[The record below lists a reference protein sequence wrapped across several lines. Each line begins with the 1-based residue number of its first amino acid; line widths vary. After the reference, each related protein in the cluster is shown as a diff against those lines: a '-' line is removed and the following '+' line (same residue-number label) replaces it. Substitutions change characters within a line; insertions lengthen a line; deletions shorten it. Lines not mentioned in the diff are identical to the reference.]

1 MSRPQNCYQTQPWP
15 PKKPIRALKSKKNDP
30 KIKSKSKVRIEGTI
44 EKNFFKYISR
54 RKTVFEPY
62 PKPKNSQLGPQKLK
76 NDTKLKSNS
85 NVRIEGIIENES
97 CSFELVD
104 PYPNPKNNP
113 LGPQKFKNDPK
124 IQSKSKVKIEGNL
137 KNTSCSTSWVDS
149 KPVFAPY
156 SDPKNKVKLLSTV
169 SKYSYQV

>member
-1 MSRPQNCYQTQPWP
+1 MGYFWGRDWD
-15 PKKPIRALKSKKNDP
+15 LKF
-30 KIKSKSKVRIEGTI
+30 
-44 EKNFFKYISR
+44 FFKYISR

-62 PKPKNSQLGPQKLK
+62 PKPKNSQLGPQKLE
-76 NDTKLKSNS
+76 NDPKLKSNS

-137 KNTSCSTSWVDS
+137 KNTSCSTS
-149 KPVFAPY
+149 
-156 SDPKNKVKLLSTV
+156 
-169 SKYSYQV
+169 